1 MYTMST
7 NVAVEFLIWM
17 LIAASA
23 IAVVANRL
31 RIPYTVAL
39 VVGGLALGSFRIPL
53 VDNILRKEP
62 SWLTPNVSL
71 IIFLPPLLFEGSIRI
86 QLRQLWENLLP
97 ILLLANAGVLAAT
110 VITGFAVH
118 WIIGFPILVSLVFG
132 AIISATDP
140 ISVLALFKEMG
151 VAKRLSIL
159 VEGESLLN
167 DGTAAVLYGILVGAV
182 VTGSL
187 NVATGVRD
195 FFVEVLGGAAV
206 GLGLGYVVSKI
217 TGRIDAPEIEITLTM
232 ILAYSS
238 FLVAQSLHLSGVI
251 ATVVAGLMFGNLG
264 VPMGMNP
271 QTRAALW
278 SFWDYASFFVN
289 SIVFLVIGLEV
300 HLVDLLRSW
309 QLMLLAV
316 GVVLLGRVLSVYG
329 LTPLS
334 NLFTE
339 KISYRWQQ
347 IMVWGGIHGTLSL
360 ALALSLDRTFPY
372 RSQVLAA
379 SFGVVAFSIVVQG
392 LTVKPLLA
400 LLGIGK
406 VGGG

>member
-1 MYTMST
+1 MST

-53 VDNILRKEP
+53 VDDILRKEP

-97 ILLLANAGVLAAT
+97 ILLLANVGVLAAT

-118 WIIGFPILVSLVFG
+118 WVIGFPILASLVFG

-159 VEGESLLN
+159 MEGESLLN

-187 NVATGVRD
+187 NVATGLRD

-206 GLGLGYVVSKI
+206 GLGLGYVVSKV

-251 ATVVAGLMFGNLG
+251 ATVMAGLMFGNLA
-264 VPMGMNP
+264 VPMGMNH
-271 QTRAALW
+271 QTRVALW
-278 SFWDYASFFVN
+278 SFWGYASFFVN
-289 SIVFLVIGLEV
+289 SIVFLVIGLQV

-309 QLMLLAV
+309 QLVLLAV
-316 GVVLLGRVLSVYG
+316 GVVLLGRALSVYG

-339 KISYRWQQ
+339 KVSYRWQQ

-379 SFGVVAFSIVVQG
+379 TFGVVAFSIVVQG
-392 LTVKPLLA
+392 LTIKPLLA
-400 LLGIGK
+400 LLRIGK